1 MNQPRQRSA
10 NGRFLKEPA
19 AEQEQVRRDYEA
31 NQLPLPDV
39 ALKHG
44 ISLSAIH
51 RMVVQNGWRPR
62 APHRIDP
69 SDLIMRM
76 FAALEMQM
84 RELETMEMKTQGAQ
98 AGVLAKLVSTL
109 DKLIE
114 IKDAESRRHKD
125 GRRPSRHVKELR
137 AQIAERIAELN
148 GD

>member
-31 NQLPLPDV
+31 NRLPLPDV

-114 IKDAESRRHKD
+114 IKDAEAGKRRSSTRSSKVID
-125 GRRPSRHVKELR
+125 ELR
-137 AQIAERIAELN
+137 AKLADRLAEFN
-148 GD
+148 QP